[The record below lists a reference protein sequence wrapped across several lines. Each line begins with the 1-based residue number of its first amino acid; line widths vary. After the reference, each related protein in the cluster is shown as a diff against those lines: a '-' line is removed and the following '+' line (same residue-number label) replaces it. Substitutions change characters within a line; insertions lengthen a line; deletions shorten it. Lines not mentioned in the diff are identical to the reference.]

1 MVKTI
6 AIIGRPNVGK
16 STLFNRLVGKNK
28 AIVADSPGVTRD
40 YNSDT
45 FDDKGNT
52 FELIDTAG
60 IEEKNN
66 KKLSEALRESSK
78 KAIKKADEIIFLVD
92 VRSEITSDDLFLVKL
107 LRKSGKKIYLTAN
120 KCETTKQD
128 EEAIKFLSL
137 GLGESINIS
146 AEHNRG
152 IQDLKSKVFSQ
163 VDQGKND
170 AVLLKKSDKNKI
182 KISILGRPN
191 SGKSTLTNFLLN
203 SERQLVGELSG
214 LTRDTIS
221 EEFVWNNK
229 NYTIIDTPGLR
240 KKSKIIDLVEKKST
254 KNSLKSVDESD
265 ISILIVD
272 SSVGFDKQDLLLS
285 NYIEEKGKPFILAIN
300 KWDLVKNKKEAKNLI
315 TYKVSK
321 SLSQNKG
328 ICIVYISSKEGLGIE
343 NLMENISKIYN
354 LSFKKLKTNKLNEFL
369 DNITSLHIHPTDKG
383 KEIRFKYITQI
394 KTNPISFVIF
404 TNKPQSVLDSYKK
417 YILNN
422 IREEFSLNG
431 VPIRVIYKKTTN
443 PYDKKS

>member
-1 MVKTI
+1 M
-6 AIIGRPNVGK
+6 
-16 STLFNRLVGKNK
+16 
-28 AIVADSPGVTRD
+28 
-40 YNSDT
+40 
-45 FDDKGNT
+45 
-52 FELIDTAG
+52 
-60 IEEKNN
+60 
-66 KKLSEALRESSK
+66 
-78 KAIKKADEIIFLVD
+78 
-92 VRSEITSDDLFLVKL
+92 
-107 LRKSGKKIYLTAN
+107 
-120 KCETTKQD
+120 
-128 EEAIKFLSL
+128 
-137 GLGESINIS
+137 
-146 AEHNRG
+146 
-152 IQDLKSKVFSQ
+152 
-163 VDQGKND
+163 
-170 AVLLKKSDKNKI
+170 
-182 KISILGRPN
+182 
-191 SGKSTLTNFLLN
+191 
-203 SERQLVGELSG
+203 
-214 LTRDTIS
+214 
-221 EEFVWNNK
+221 
-229 NYTIIDTPGLR
+229 R

-404 TNKPQSVLDSYKK
+404 TNKPQSVSDSYKK

-431 VPIRVIYKKTTN
+431 VPIRVIYKN
-443 PYDKKS
+443 D